1 VEHIWRFWRSDWG
14 ATAPYYT
21 LLENTQLYSP
31 SKAAT
36 IKKTN
41 KTKKKKRN
49 KTLQHK
55 ARYTLAIQADA
66 GDMYPS
72 TCRL

>member
-1 VEHIWRFWRSDWG
+1 MSIKSPQGRRTH
-14 ATAPYYT
+14 
-21 LLENTQLYSP
+21 TQLYSP

-49 KTLQHK
+49 KTLQDKSNTTRQHNSILGLLFS
-55 ARYTLAIQADA
+55 TQSTNDIIAI
-66 GDMYPS
+66 
-72 TCRL
+72 